1 MSQFDVKKLREKAL
15 QSDDIKN
22 DIIYIEEWD
31 AEFPVQSLRTKDLK
45 SVLQQSK
52 TGNGEQR
59 DEVRMACL
67 AVLYGCRTPDGSAIF
82 TREDLAA
89 FEEQKAAAPLMKISA
104 KIMEISGFTDK
115 KAVQEAKN

>member
-1 MSQFDVKKLREKAL
+1 MNSFDVKGLRDKAL

-22 DIIYIEEWD
+22 DVILVEEWG

-45 SVLQQSK
+45 LVLQQSK
-52 TGNGEQR
+52 TGSGDQR
-59 DEVRMACL
+59 DEIRMACL
-67 AVLYGCRTPDGSAIF
+67 AVLYGCRTPDGTPVF

-89 FEEQKAAAPLMKISA
+89 FEEKKAAAPLMKISA
-104 KIMEISGFTDK
+104 KIMEISGFADK